1 AASTVLDAG
10 SGHPLTLTCT
20 PDVTY
25 KYDPE
30 TPELPI
36 DAPQR
41 TPDLTWFD
49 PEAITYGTA
58 LSDTQLN
65 AEADVDGLFTYTPAA
80 GTVLE
85 AGTGQSLSV
94 TFTPDD
100 TENYEP
106 VTAEVAI
113 DVLKAKPVITWAN
126 STAITYGTALD
137 GTQLNATAN
146 VDGLFTYT
154 PAAGTVLEAGTGQS
168 LSVTFTPD
176 DTENYEPVTAEV
188 AIDVLKA
195 KPVITW
201 ANPTAITY
209 GTALDDGIQLN
220 ATANV
225 AGLFT
230 YSPAA
235 GTVLDSGTAH
245 PLSATFMPDDT
256 DNYEA
261 ATAEVAIDVLK

>member
-49 PEAITYGTA
+49 PMAITYGTA
-58 LSDTQLN
+58 LDDTQLN

-80 GTVLE
+80 GTVLD
-85 AGTGQSLSV
+85 AGTGHPLTV

-100 TENYEP
+100 TDNYDPVTAEVAIDVLKAKPVIAWADPTAITYGKALDDTQLNAEADVTGLFTYTPAAGTVLDAGTGHPLTVTFTPDDTDNYDP

-113 DVLKAKPVITWAN
+113 DVLKAKPVITWA
-126 STAITYGTALD
+126 D
-137 GTQLNATAN
+137 
-146 VDGLFTYT
+146 
-154 PAAGTVLEAGTGQS
+154 
-168 LSVTFTPD
+168 
-176 DTENYEPVTAEV
+176 
-188 AIDVLKA
+188 
-195 KPVITW
+195 
-201 ANPTAITY
+201 PTAITY
-209 GTALDDGIQLN
+209 GTALDDTQ
-220 ATANV
+220 
-225 AGLFT
+225 
-230 YSPAA
+230 
-235 GTVLDSGTAH
+235 
-245 PLSATFMPDDT
+245 
-256 DNYEA
+256 
-261 ATAEVAIDVLK
+261 